1 MIMRFNPFK
10 VLDLVSD
17 EKQDITNFD
26 ESVLQ
31 QGRFWMRTVTW
42 TLIGTTVFGVAW
54 LALAQTEEIV
64 VAKGQLEPVDSVHDI
79 QMPVGGVVQEI
90 LVKEGDSVKAGQVL
104 IKLDTE
110 ASEEQRINLEISLK
124 LKREQLNFKQIE
136 RQRYGQVNKAEVQ
149 MLENNLALQTEIL
162 SRFMRLNAA
171 GAFSEVQLLTQK
183 NTVEETRGRLMQ
195 ARADRLRQLALLDQ
209 QMAQLNS
216 DVAEIS
222 SRLAEARVTLRYQ
235 QLKSPLD
242 GVVFDLQPTSAG
254 YTAQSTET
262 VMQVVPFGSL
272 EASVEVPSNKIGFVK
287 VPVRCLKELAYCMNA
302 DISID
307 SYPATDFGILQGKVT
322 RIGSDALAPNPQEQ
336 RQELSYPVTVL
347 LTQQQLQIKSGAKL
361 PLQVGMSLTA
371 NIKLRKVSYLRL
383 LLGEFQDKARSLQ
396 QL

>member
-1 MIMRFNPFK
+1 MKFNPFK
-10 VLDLVSD
+10 SLAPATD
-17 EKQDITNFD
+17 DIQQGVTNFD

-42 TLIGTTVFGVAW
+42 TLIGTTVFGVGW
-54 LALAQTEEIV
+54 LALARTEEIV
-64 VAKGQLEPVDSVHDI
+64 VAKGQLEPIDSVQDS
-79 QMPVGGVVQEI
+79 QMPVGGVVEEI
-90 LVKEGDSVKAGQVL
+90 LVKEGDSVKAGQIL
-104 IKLDTE
+104 MKLDTE
-110 ASEEQRINLEISLK
+110 ASEQQRKSLEISMK
-124 LKREQLNFKQIE
+124 LKREQLNLKQME
-136 RQRYGQVNKAEVQ
+136 RQRYEQVNNAEVQ

-162 SRFMRLNAA
+162 SRYMQLKAA

-195 ARADRLRQLALLDQ
+195 TRADRLRQLALLDQ
-209 QMAQLNS
+209 QMAQFNS
-216 DVAEIS
+216 EVADIS

-262 VMQVVPFGSL
+262 VMKVVPFGSL

-287 VPVRCLKELAYCMNA
+287 VPVGCPKQLVNCMNA

-307 SYPATDFGILQGKVT
+307 SYPATDFGILPGKVT

-336 RQELSYPVTVL
+336 RQELSYPVTIK
-347 LTQQQLQIKSGAKL
+347 LTQQQLQMKSGAKL

-371 NIKLRKVSYLRL
+371 NIKLRKVSYLQL
-383 LLGEFQDKARSLQ
+383 LLGEFQDKAESLQ
-396 QL
+396 RL